1 MIAKMVKFQCESTL
15 GVVQFG
21 TSGQDTF
28 PYCATDA
35 AIRDR
40 MIEVRELNET
50 GSVNTILVVN
60 SSPQY
65 VFLMD
70 GDILA
75 GAKQNRVV
83 NASVL
88 LAPHSK
94 TAVPVS
100 CVEHGR
106 WHHVSPRF
114 AGTDYAAPTSLRASK
129 ASQVRANLQSKM
141 GFQADQMQIWGRVAD
156 YQRIHGVASGTSNIS
171 DVFDEKGSRLNHLIK
186 RFNADPQANGIAIF
200 FGNHLACIDVF
211 NRLDVFR
218 EYFPKILRGAAFEAS
233 AMRPPKRTLAQAEA
247 EYRTLD
253 FLDSVDLLPR
263 DEQPSIGVG
272 MDRRFENH
280 DVTGFELVFESHLIH
295 LAALRKPEA
304 RQGARP
310 AGMDAGVVS

>member
-1 MIAKMVKFQCESTL
+1 MITKVVKFQCENAL

-28 PYCATDA
+28 PYCTADA
-35 AIRDR
+35 AIRGG
-40 MIEVRELNET
+40 MIEVRELNDM
-50 GSVNTILVVN
+50 GSVNTILVLN
-60 SSPQY
+60 SSPRY

-75 GAKQNRVV
+75 GAKQNRLV
-83 NASVL
+83 NASML
-88 LAPHSK
+88 LAPRSK

-106 WHHVSPRF
+106 WHTISPRF

-141 GFQADQMQIWGRVAD
+141 GFQADQAKIWGRVAD
-156 YQRIHGVASGTSNIS
+156 YQRMHGVASGTSNIS
-171 DVFDEKGSRLNHLIK
+171 DVFDEKGSRLNHLIE
-186 RFNADPQANGIAIF
+186 RFTADPQANGLAIF
-200 FGNHLACIDVF
+200 FGSDLACVDVF
-211 NRLDVFR
+211 NRVDVFR

-233 AMRPPKRTLAQAEA
+233 AMRQPRKTLGQAEA

-253 FLDSVDLLPR
+253 LLDSFDLLPR

-295 LAALRKPEA
+295 LAALRKPET

-310 AGMDAGVVS
+310 AGTDSGVVS